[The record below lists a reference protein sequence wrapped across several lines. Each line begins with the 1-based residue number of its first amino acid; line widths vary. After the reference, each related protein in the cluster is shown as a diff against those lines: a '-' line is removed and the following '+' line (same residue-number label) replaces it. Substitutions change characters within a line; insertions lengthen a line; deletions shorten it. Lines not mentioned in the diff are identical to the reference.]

1 MPAKLTDL
9 IRTLNL
15 TFGPFNLEPRWPSQS
30 SVRRLPRAIVMTDNK
45 RMPDPAAVLDA
56 LPPGIAMVFRHY
68 GDPNRDIQA
77 QKVVDRAHR
86 LGIQVL
92 VAGDAQLARRVGAD
106 GVHLPSHLLHRRVI
120 SFLAA
125 RRTGWLVTAAVHN
138 QRELTWATNAQVDAV
153 MASPVFATT
162 TRVQR
167 RTLGVIGIR
176 RITNIAPMPVFA
188 LGGLSATLLPRLR
201 TCGTI
206 GFAGVE
212 EFLRQR

>member
-1 MPAKLTDL
+1 
-9 IRTLNL
+9 
-15 TFGPFNLEPRWPSQS
+15 
-30 SVRRLPRAIVMTDNK
+30 
-45 RMPDPAAVLDA
+45 MPDPAAVLDG
-56 LPPGIAMVFRHY
+56 LPYNVAMIFRHY
-68 GDPNRDIQA
+68 EDPNRA
-77 QKVVDRAHR
+77 ARAREVVSRAHR

-92 VAGDAQLARRVGAD
+92 VAGNPRLASRVGAD
-106 GVHLPSHLLHRRVI
+106 GVHLPGHLLHRRVI

-125 RRTGWLVTAAVHN
+125 RRTGWLITAAVHN
-138 QRELTWATNAQVDAV
+138 QRELTWATDAQVDAV
-153 MASPVFATT
+153 MASPVFPTT

-201 TCGTI
+201 TCGTV